1 MARMHS
7 ERGRWRE
14 KAKEKETRNSSHLAQ
29 SGRTQGRTVVLPLPM
44 LKRQG
49 DTSSRQAL
57 AYTKV
62 YKLDVDVDGPS
73 TIIDKKKK
81 HARNQ
86 ILQSEGSSSRSSIF
100 DQHALNLSLK
110 VLFTVYTDICVYG
123 AYNLI
128 YI

>member
-73 TIIDKKKK
+73 TIIDKKKSMPGIK
-81 HARNQ
+81 
-86 ILQSEGSSSRSSIF
+86 SSRVKGPALAHLSSISMRSTC
-100 DQHALNLSLK
+100 H
-110 VLFTVYTDICVYG
+110 
-123 AYNLI
+123 
-128 YI
+128 

>member
-7 ERGRWRE
+7 ERGTWRE

-29 SGRTQGRTVVLPLPM
+29 SGRTQGRTVVLLLPM

-73 TIIDKKKK
+73 TIIDKKKLPGIK
-81 HARNQ
+81 SFRVKGPALAH
-86 ILQSEGSSSRSSIF
+86 LSSVCMRSTC
-100 DQHALNLSLK
+100 H
-110 VLFTVYTDICVYG
+110 
-123 AYNLI
+123 
-128 YI
+128 